1 MVGQF
6 QRARLAEV
14 LPEFGLEL
22 RSLLEQSGEHKLAQ
36 QMDELEIFDLCRCGD
51 WFCASFYTQPK
62 PKGVYES
69 PHDRIV
75 LEPKEGE
82 LFLDVVGGRI
92 AHVEV
97 LYRDGIRDILQSRF
111 P

>member
-6 QRARLAEV
+6 QRARLTEV
-14 LPEFGLEL
+14 LPEFALEL
-22 RSLLEQSGEHKLAQ
+22 RSLLEQSGEHQLAEQ
-36 QMDELEIFDLCRCGD
+36 IDELAIFDVCRCGD

-62 PKGVYES
+62 PKGAYDS
-69 PHDRIV
+69 PHDTIV

-82 LFLDVVGGRI
+82 LLLEIVGGRI
-92 AHVEV
+92 AHVEI
-97 LYRDGIRDILQSRF
+97 LHRDGIRDILQSRF